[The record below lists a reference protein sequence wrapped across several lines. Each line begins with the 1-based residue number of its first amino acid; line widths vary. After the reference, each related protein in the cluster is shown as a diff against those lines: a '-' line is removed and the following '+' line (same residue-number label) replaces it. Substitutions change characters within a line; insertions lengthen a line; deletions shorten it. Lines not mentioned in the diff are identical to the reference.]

1 MTTSAESSA
10 GILDELTTALGAQ
23 GVLTGDA
30 IAERYCT
37 DWTGDYSR
45 RPLAV
50 LRPADTEGVATAV
63 RLCARAGLAIIP
75 QGGHTGLVGGGTAD
89 GPDQVVL
96 SLDRMNRIRAVDPIG
111 MSMTV
116 EAGCI
121 LETVKAAAE
130 EQDCFF
136 PLSLGAQG
144 SCQIGGNIST
154 NAGGLNVLRYGMMRD
169 LLLGIE
175 VVLHDGSVFSDLRAL
190 RKNNTGP
197 DLKQIFVGSEGTLGI
212 VTAATLKLFARPRWI
227 ETLWLSTDS
236 IEAMME
242 VYGRF
247 RREGGEFLSAF
258 ELIPQNCVDLALELS
273 PETPSPDPERHP
285 IHGLVEISAS
295 GGPDPGPW
303 LEEMV
308 AALFESGLVKN
319 GILAQ
324 NAAQAQ
330 SLWRIRELMVEA
342 QQKRG
347 LHLRTDVSV
356 PVNAIAPFVREV
368 TAVLDNALPGLTV
381 LAYGHIG
388 DGNVHVNALRPAGMD
403 AAAFK
408 PLIPGLTQDVN
419 AVIDRFSGSISA
431 EHGIGVAKRA
441 ALAAR
446 LPEEQRL
453 LLAGLKRLFDPQ
465 GLLAPGRIW

>member
-10 GILDELTTALGAQ
+10 GIFDELTAALGEK

-121 LETVKAAAE
+121 LESVKAAAE

-212 VTAATLKLFARPRWI
+212 VTRHAQAVRP
-227 ETLWLSTDS
+227 
-236 IEAMME
+236 
-242 VYGRF
+242 
-247 RREGGEFLSAF
+247 
-258 ELIPQNCVDLALELS
+258 
-273 PETPSPDPERHP
+273 
-285 IHGLVEISAS
+285 
-295 GGPDPGPW
+295 
-303 LEEMV
+303 
-308 AALFESGLVKN
+308 AALDRDALAVDGQHRGDDGGLWTLPQ
-319 GILAQ
+319 G
-324 NAAQAQ
+324 
-330 SLWRIRELMVEA
+330 RR
-342 QQKRG
+342 R
-347 LHLRTDVSV
+347 V
-356 PVNAIAPFVREV
+356 PVGVRADPTKLRRSRARAVARNAVARSRAASDPWAGRNLRQRRAGPG
-368 TAVLDNALPGLTV
+368 AVAR
-381 LAYGHIG
+381 G
-388 DGNVHVNALRPAGMD
+388 DGRG
-403 AAAFK
+403 
-408 PLIPGLTQDVN
+408 
-419 AVIDRFSGSISA
+419 AVR
-431 EHGIGVAKRA
+431 
-441 ALAAR
+441 
-446 LPEEQRL
+446 
-453 LLAGLKRLFDPQ
+453 
-465 GLLAPGRIW
+465 